1 MTSSLTKLA
10 VSAAGMGGG
19 GLEGEGVAEG
29 GSREAA
35 FCEFDF
41 KSVEG

>member
-10 VSAAGMGGG
+10 VSAAGIGGG
-19 GLEGEGVAEG
+19 GWGMGVAEG

-35 FCEFDF
+35 FCDFDF
-41 KSVEG
+41 KSIEG